1 MNGKLA
7 TVQTLRKTLFWGLI
21 TRARLARLAGLV
33 SVCRDLD
40 KFVKCNKN
48 QLCDYMTTG
57 PSRLAEIPVSRCRAE
72 IFPCN
77 HVWQASPG
85 Y

>member
-7 TVQTLRKTLFWGLI
+7 TVQTLRETLFWGPI
-21 TRARLARLAGLV
+21 TRAGLARLAGLV

-40 KFVKCNKN
+40 TFVKCNKN

-57 PSRLAEIPVSRCRAE
+57 PARLAEITVSRCRD
-72 IFPCN
+72 
-77 HVWQASPG
+77 PG
-85 Y
+85 